1 MMQFIRGKRTYI
13 VAGIMAVVSG
23 LKIFG
28 IIDTVAY
35 EGIMGVL
42 AALGFGALRAGVEK
56 ATTDITGAC
65 SQQEN
70 Q

>member
-1 MMQFIRGKRTYI
+1 MTEFIRGKKTYI

-28 IIDTVAY
+28 VIDQVTY
-35 EGIMGVL
+35 EGIMGLL

-56 ATTDITGAC
+56 AATDIQGTV
-65 SQQEN
+65 SQ
-70 Q
+70 